1 MTSRQAIGTA
11 AGVALGALLLWWLL
25 RGASMSRWLDALSGV
40 PPLLWIV
47 ATLGLLASYGLRAL
61 RLFVEWQ
68 PQVRGIRYFD
78 CLRLMLLHNA
88 AVNVVPMRAGEAG
101 YAWIVHR
108 QWGVPL
114 ADAVASLLWLRLQD
128 VAILA
133 AFALAWL
140 LPVST
145 VAGTALALIWIVSYA
160 LVTPHLGSLLALLP
174 WRPLQKVGAYAQR
187 PNPQAWRRPAS
198 LACALANWAVKLGVL
213 AALLAALADLSI
225 ADALRGSLGGEL
237 AAVLPVQGPAG
248 LGTYEAGVWGGVA
261 LRAPAVSLG
270 HVGAAALAVHLLG
283 LVVGLVAALVAQL
296 ATRSWPPA
304 ARTVHPQ

>member
-1 MTSRQAIGTA
+1 MTTRQATGA
-11 AGVALGALLLWWLL
+11 VAGVALGALLLWLLL
-25 RGASMSRWLDALSGV
+25 RGASISHWLDALAAV
-40 PPLLWIV
+40 PPTLWIV
-47 ATLGLLASYGLRAL
+47 ATLGLLASYALRAL

-68 PQVRGIRYFD
+68 PQVRGIRYAD

-88 AVNVVPMRAGEAG
+88 AVNIVPMRAGEAG

-133 AFALAWL
+133 AFAIAWL

-145 VAGTALALIWIVSYA
+145 TVGAALALIWIVSYA
-160 LVTPHLGSLLALLP
+160 LTSPSLGSLLALMP

-187 PNPQAWRRPAS
+187 PGQAAWRRPAS

-225 ADALRGSLGGEL
+225 ADALRGSLGGER
-237 AAVLPVQGPAG
+237 AAVLPVQGPGG

-261 LRAPAVSLG
+261 LRASATSLA

-296 ATRSWPPA
+296 ATRSWPPP

>member
-1 MTSRQAIGTA
+1 MTGRQASGAI
-11 AGVALGALLLWWLL
+11 AGVALGALLLWLLL
-25 RGASMSRWLDALSGV
+25 RDASISRWLDALAAV
-40 PPLLWIV
+40 PPMLWIV
-47 ATLGLLASYGLRAL
+47 ATLGLLASYALRAL

-68 PQVRGIRYFD
+68 PQVRGIRYAD

-88 AVNVVPMRAGEAG
+88 AVNIMPMRAGEAG

-140 LPVST
+140 LPIPAL
-145 VAGTALALIWIVSYA
+145 AGAGLALIWIVSYA
-160 LVTPHLGSLLALLP
+160 LVTPHLGSMLAFLP

-187 PNPQAWRRPAS
+187 PGQQAWRRPAS
-198 LACALANWAVKLGVL
+198 LACALANWSVKLGVL
-213 AALLAALADLSI
+213 ATLLAALADI
-225 ADALRGSLGGEL
+225 TTFDALRGSLGGEL

-261 LRAPAVSLG
+261 LRASAASLA

-283 LVVGLVAALVAQL
+283 LGVGLFAALVAQL
-296 ATRSWPPA
+296 ATRSWPPP

>member
-1 MTSRQAIGTA
+1 MTGRRAVGTA
-11 AGVALGALLLWWLL
+11 AGVALGALLLWLLL
-25 RGASMSRWLDALSGV
+25 RGASISRWRDALVGV
-40 PPLLWIV
+40 PPLLWVV
-47 ATLGLLASYGLRAL
+47 ATFGLLASYALRAL

-68 PQVRGIRYFD
+68 PQVRGIRFAD

-88 AVNVVPMRAGEAG
+88 AVNIVPMRAGEAG

-128 VAILA
+128 LSILA
-133 AFALAWL
+133 AFAVAWL
-140 LPVST
+140 LPLSST
-145 VAGTALALIWIVSYA
+145 AGAALALAWLVAYA
-160 LVTPHLGSLLALLP
+160 LASPHLGSLLALLP
-174 WRPLQKVGAYAQR
+174 WRPLHRVGAYARRSGQA
-187 PNPQAWRRPAS
+187 AWRRSAS
-198 LACALANWAVKLGVL
+198 LACALANWAVKLAVL
-213 AALLAALADLSI
+213 AALLAALADI
-225 ADALRGSLGGEL
+225 PIVDALRGSLGGEL

-261 LRAPAVSLG
+261 LLMPATSLA

-283 LVVGLVAALVAQL
+283 LVVGLVAAMVAQL
-296 ATRSWPPA
+296 ATRSWPSA

>member
-1 MTSRQAIGTA
+1 MTTRQAVGTA
-11 AGVALGALLLWWLL
+11 AGVALGALLLWLLL
-25 RGASMSRWLDALSGV
+25 RGASISRWLDALVGV
-40 PPLLWIV
+40 PPLLWVV
-47 ATLGLLASYGLRAL
+47 ATLGLLASYALRAL

-68 PQVRGIRYFD
+68 PQVRGIRFAE

-101 YAWIVHR
+101 YSWIVHR

-114 ADAVASLLWLRLQD
+114 VDAVASLLWLRLQD

-133 AFALAWL
+133 AFAIAWL
-140 LPVST
+140 LPLPAP
-145 VAGTALALIWIVSYA
+145 AGAALALAWLVVYA
-160 LVTPHLGSLLALLP
+160 LASPHLGSLLTLLP
-174 WRPLQKVGAYAQR
+174 WRPLQRVGAYARR
-187 PNPQAWRRPAS
+187 PGQDAWRRPAS
-198 LACALANWAVKLGVL
+198 LACALANWAVKLAVL

-225 ADALRGSLGGEL
+225 VDALRGSLGGEL
-237 AAVLPVQGPAG
+237 AAVLPVQGPAS

-261 LRAPAVSLG
+261 LRAPSTSLA

-283 LVVGLVAALVAQL
+283 LIVGLVAALVAQL
-296 ATRSWPPA
+296 TTRSWPPA

>member
-1 MTSRQAIGTA
+1 MTGRQATGA
-11 AGVALGALLLWWLL
+11 VAGVALGALLLWLLL
-25 RGASMSRWLDALSGV
+25 RGASLSRWLDALAAV
-40 PPLLWIV
+40 PPTLWVV
-47 ATLGLLASYGLRAL
+47 ATLGLLASYALRAL

-68 PQVRGIRYFD
+68 PQVRGIRYAD

-88 AVNVVPMRAGEAG
+88 AVNIVPMRAGEAG

-108 QWGVPL
+108 QWGVAL

-133 AFALAWL
+133 AFAIAWL
-140 LPVST
+140 LPVSAA
-145 VAGTALALIWIVSYA
+145 VGAALALIWIVSYA
-160 LVTPHLGSLLALLP
+160 SMTPHLGSLLALTP

-187 PNPQAWRRPAS
+187 PGQDAWRRPAS

-213 AALLAALADLSI
+213 AALLAALADLPLV
-225 ADALRGSLGGEL
+225 DALRGSLGGEL

-261 LRAPAVSLG
+261 VHAPAISLA

>member
-1 MTSRQAIGTA
+1 MTSRQAIGTT
-11 AGVALGALLLWWLL
+11 AGVALGALLLWLLL
-25 RGASMSRWLDALSGV
+25 RGASMSRWLDALAGV

-47 ATLGLLASYGLRAL
+47 ATLGLLASYALRAL
-61 RLFVEWQ
+61 RLYVEWQ
-68 PQVRGIRYFD
+68 PQVRGIRYVD

-88 AVNVVPMRAGEAG
+88 AVNIVPMRAGEAG

-133 AFALAWL
+133 AFAIAWLVPLSATAGAALALAWL
-140 LPVST
+140 V
-145 VAGTALALIWIVSYA
+145 VYVLAS
-160 LVTPHLGSLLALLP
+160 PRLGSLLSQLP

-187 PNPQAWRRPAS
+187 PGQEAWRGPAS
-198 LACALANWAVKLGVL
+198 FGCALANWAVKLAVL
-213 AALLAALADLSI
+213 AALLAALASLPI
-225 ADALRGSLGGEL
+225 VDALRGSLGGEL

-261 LRAPAVSLG
+261 LRAPATSLA

-296 ATRSWPPA
+296 TTRSWPPP

>member
-1 MTSRQAIGTA
+1 
-11 AGVALGALLLWWLL
+11 
-25 RGASMSRWLDALSGV
+25 
-40 PPLLWIV
+40 
-47 ATLGLLASYGLRAL
+47 
-61 RLFVEWQ
+61 
-68 PQVRGIRYFD
+68 
-78 CLRLMLLHNA
+78 MLLHNA

-133 AFALAWL
+133 AFAIAWL
-140 LPVST
+140 LPLSPT
-145 VAGTALALIWIVSYA
+145 AGAALALAWLVAYA
-160 LVTPHLGSLLALLP
+160 LAAPHLGSLLGRLP
-174 WRPLQKVGAYAQR
+174 WRPLQRVGAYAQR
-187 PNPQAWRRPAS
+187 PGQDAWRRPAS
-198 LACALANWAVKLGVL
+198 LGCALANWAVKLAVLGV
-213 AALLAALADLSI
+213 LLAALADISI
-225 ADALRGSLGGEL
+225 VDALRGSLGGEL

-261 LRAPAVSLG
+261 LRASATTSLA

-296 ATRSWPPA
+296 ATRSWPPP

>member
-1 MTSRQAIGTA
+1 MTARQASGA
-11 AGVALGALLLWWLL
+11 VAGVALGALLLWLLL
-25 RGASMSRWLDALSGV
+25 RGASLTRWLDALAAV
-40 PPLLWIV
+40 PPPLWIV
-47 ATLGLLASYGLRAL
+47 ATLGLLASYALRAL

-68 PQVRGIRYFD
+68 PQVRGIRYAD

-88 AVNVVPMRAGEAG
+88 AVNIVPMRAGEAG

-133 AFALAWL
+133 AFGVAWL
-140 LPVST
+140 LPLAPA
-145 VAGTALALIWIVSYA
+145 AGAALAIAWLVAYA
-160 LVTPHLGSLLALLP
+160 LASPHLGALLGRLP
-174 WRPLQKVGAYAQR
+174 WRPLQRVGAYAQR
-187 PNPQAWRRPAS
+187 PNQQAWRRPAS
-198 LACALANWAVKLGVL
+198 LACALANWAVKLVMLGV
-213 AALLAALADLSI
+213 LLAALADVALV
-225 ADALRGSLGGEL
+225 DALRGSLGGEL

-261 LRAPAVSLG
+261 LRTPVASLA

-296 ATRSWPPA
+296 ATRSWPPPT
-304 ARTVHPQ
+304 RTVHPQ

>member
-1 MTSRQAIGTA
+1 MTARQAGGA
-11 AGVALGALLLWWLL
+11 VAGFVLGALLLWLLL
-25 RGASMSRWLDALSGV
+25 RGATVSRWLDALAAV
-40 PPLLWIV
+40 PPLLWVV
-47 ATLGLLASYGLRAL
+47 ATLGLLASYALRAL

-68 PQVRGIRYFD
+68 PQVRGLRFAD

-128 VAILA
+128 VTILA
-133 AFALAWL
+133 AFAIAWL
-140 LPVST
+140 LPLPT
-145 VAGTALALIWIVSYA
+145 GTGTALAIAWLAAYA
-160 LVTPHLGSLLALLP
+160 LASPRLGSLLSLVP
-174 WRPLQKVGAYAQR
+174 WRPLQRVGTYARR
-187 PNPQAWRRPAS
+187 PGQQPWRRPAS
-198 LACALANWAVKLGVL
+198 LACALANWSVKLVVLGV
-213 AALLAALADLSI
+213 LLAALADVTVT
-225 ADALRGSLGGEL
+225 DALRGSLGGEL

-261 LRAPAVSLG
+261 LRAQTTSLA

-296 ATRSWPPA
+296 ATRSWPPT

>member
-1 MTSRQAIGTA
+1 MTSRQAIGGA
-11 AGVALGALLLWWLL
+11 AGLVLGALLLWLLL
-25 RGASMSRWLDALSGV
+25 RGASVSHWLDALAGV
-40 PPLLWIV
+40 PPMLWVV
-47 ATLGLLASYGLRAL
+47 ATLGLLASYALRAL

-68 PQVRGIRYFD
+68 PQVRGIRFAD

-88 AVNVVPMRAGEAG
+88 AVNIVPMRAGEAG

-133 AFALAWL
+133 AFAIAWL
-140 LPVST
+140 LPLSAT
-145 VAGTALALIWIVSYA
+145 TGAALALAALVVYA
-160 LVTPHLGSLLALLP
+160 LASPHLGTLLALVP
-174 WRPLQKVGAYAQR
+174 WRPLQRVGAYAQR
-187 PNPQAWRRPAS
+187 PGQQAWRQPAS
-198 LACALANWAVKLGVL
+198 LLCALANWTVKLAVL
-213 AALLAALADLSI
+213 GALLAALAGLPLVDS
-225 ADALRGSLGGEL
+225 LRGSLGGEL

-261 LRAPAVSLG
+261 LRAPATSLG

-304 ARTVHPQ
+304 TRTAHPQ